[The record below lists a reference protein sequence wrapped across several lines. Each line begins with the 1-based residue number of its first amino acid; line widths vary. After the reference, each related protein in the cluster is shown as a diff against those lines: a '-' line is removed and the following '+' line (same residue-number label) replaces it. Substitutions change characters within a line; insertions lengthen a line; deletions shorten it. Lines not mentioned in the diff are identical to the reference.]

1 MNNTIRMQF
10 SDSPAPLGQY
20 LRAAFARGSGRQ
32 EMPAVQAVLSGVQP
46 AVNKVAAYAR
56 VCGFDPAAT
65 TLPLT
70 YPHILAFPLHMELM
84 LRKDFPLPLMGLVHI
99 RNRITCLRPLPLTER
114 LDIRCWLGE
123 QRVTEA
129 GREFDIHTE
138 VSRGGEVC
146 WLEVS
151 TNLCRQK
158 RSSSQR
164 RSSEQQRFACQES
177 WSLAG
182 NLGRRYARVS
192 GDSNPIHLW
201 PLTARLFGFR
211 RHIAHGMWSKARIA
225 AALSGQLNSTRCCLE
240 VEFRRPL
247 FLPAR
252 AVLHYSADKDGYRF
266 EMRSADG
273 DQLHLRGSLMPVQ

>member
-1 MNNTIRMQF
+1 
-10 SDSPAPLGQY
+10 
-20 LRAAFARGSGRQ
+20 
-32 EMPAVQAVLSGVQP
+32 MPAVQAVLSGVQP
-46 AVNKVAAYAR
+46 AADKVAAYAR

-65 TLPLT
+65 VLPLT

-99 RNRITCLRPLPLTER
+99 RNRITRLRTLHITDQ

-123 QRVTEA
+123 QRVTET
-129 GREFDIHTE
+129 GKEFDIHTE

-158 RSSSQR
+158 RSGSQR
-164 RSSEQQRFACQES
+164 KSRSNSEQKHFACQES

-225 AALSGQLNSTRCCLE
+225 AALSGSLNSERCCLE
-240 VEFRRPL
+240 VEFRRPV

-252 AVLHYSADKDGYRF
+252 AVLHYSADDDDYRF
-266 EMRSADG
+266 EMRSPDG
-273 DQLHLRGSLMPVQ
+273 KQLHIRGSLMPVQ